1 MEPFKIAT
9 PRPSAPITVVIPVF
23 NAERFVGRALKM
35 LAFQT
40 VLPSKIIIVD
50 DGSTD
55 NTAAIAENTSARVI
69 RARHSGLA
77 ATRNVGIAAASNEWI
92 ALLDVDDLWDPR
104 KLEYQWNCADR
115 IPM

>member
-40 VLPSKIIIVD
+40 VLPSEIIIVD

-69 RARHSGLA
+69 RARPQRAGSHKKRWNRRGLQ
-77 ATRNVGIAAASNEWI
+77 RMDRAS
-92 ALLDVDDLWDPR
+92 R
-104 KLEYQWNCADR
+104 CR
-115 IPM
+115 